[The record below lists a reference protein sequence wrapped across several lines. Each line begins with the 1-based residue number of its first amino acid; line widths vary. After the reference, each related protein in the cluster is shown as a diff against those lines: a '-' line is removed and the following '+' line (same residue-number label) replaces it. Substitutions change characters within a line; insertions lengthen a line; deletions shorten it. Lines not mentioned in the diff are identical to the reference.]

1 MLVDS
6 ASWYE
11 DGKPRLLTTPTKKI
25 RTVSGP
31 DVRLDQFVITS
42 DSLRVFLLDRGL
54 YDLSLWAARV
64 QSVDLRFVP
73 TNINITPDD
82 EHLLLRE
89 DATTMW
95 VFRIA
100 DQELVHSMKVPGS

>member
-95 VFRIA
+95 VFRIT